1 MKYAVLTSLVGVAAL
16 IVGCSDDPKT
26 GDTTGSGG
34 SESSSSSSSS
44 SSSGSAGA
52 GGMGSGG
59 AGGMAASSSSSSG
72 GGAGGGPTTCDN
84 AAVVDKVDP
93 AMRCTGA
100 NNDMVVNTVM
110 APADMVWADSADPAG
125 FSSEYSPTDYGVI
138 QATGAP
144 DVYPAAADEPKAWA
158 SLTLDDM
165 DEFITV
171 GFKTPVVAES
181 VWVFQT
187 FNPGAITKITVK
199 AADGDHVVYTGTAKS
214 VGACAHVLSVSTKTC
229 SPISSVRIDVGSKAV
244 PGYNEIDAV
253 GLIPAK

>member
-34 SESSSSSSSS
+34 SESSSSSSS
-44 SSSGSAGA
+44 GSAGA
-52 GGMGSGG
+52 GGMGT
-59 AGGMAASSSSSSG
+59 SSSSSSG
-72 GGAGGGPTTCDN
+72 GGAGGAGGGAGGAGGGPMVCDN
-84 AAVVDKVDP
+84 AAVVDKADP

-100 NNDMVVNTVM
+100 NDDMLVNTVM

-125 FSSEYSPTDYGVI
+125 FSSQYSATDYSVD

-144 DVYPAAADEPKAWA
+144 NVYPAAADEPLAWA
-158 SLTLDDM
+158 SQTLDDM
-165 DEFITV
+165 DEFITL

-181 VWVFQT
+181 LWVFQT
-187 FNPGAITKITVK
+187 YNPGAITKITVK
-199 AADGDHVVYTGTAKS
+199 AADGDHVVYTGTAQS
-214 VGACAHVLSVSTKTC
+214 IGACAHVLSVSTKTC

-253 GLIPAK
+253 GLLPAK

>member
-1 MKYAVLTSLVGVAAL
+1 MKYAIIMTLVGVAAF
-16 IVGCSDDPKT
+16 IVGCDGETNK

-34 SESSSSSSSS
+34 SESSSSSS

-59 AGGMAASSSSSSG
+59 AGGMGTSSSSSG
-72 GGAGGGPTTCDN
+72 AGGSMLCDN

-100 NNDMVVNTVM
+100 ANDMVVNTVM
-110 APADMVWADSADPAG
+110 APANMVWADTADPAG
-125 FSSEYSPTDYGVI
+125 FSSQYSPADYGVI

-144 DVYPAAADEPKAWA
+144 DVYPSAADEPKAWA
-158 SLTLDDM
+158 SQTLDDM
-165 DEFITV
+165 DEFITL
-171 GFKTPVVAES
+171 GFTNPVKAES
-181 VWVFQT
+181 LWVFQT
-187 FNPGAITKITVK
+187 YNPGAITKITIK
-199 AADGDHVVYTGTAKS
+199 AADGDHVVYTGTAAPI
-214 VGACAHVLSVSTKTC
+214 GACAHVLSVSTKTC

-253 GLIPAK
+253 GLLPAK